1 MPSQAWLWDAFSRQL
16 AVWIQGAQGAM
27 TAMTQDSLSASQ
39 GLQMCRL
46 VQADPSCR
54 AAHARSDECQWM
66 SCHAISCRFFYC
78 VILYGWILR
87 ITHSSILIDIK
98 LYMCHD
104 IHRIMSYRGSNRMV
118 RFKHVENTSA
128 MSSNHCRRTSPIERW
143 NRRLSGPG
151 AQELSLEL
159 SCHRRWLVDVDF
171 SFGRKSFRHI
181 STI

>member
-118 RFKHVENTSA
+118 RSKHVEKTQA
-128 MSSNHCRRTSPIERW
+128 PCRRTTAGG
-143 NRRLSGPG
+143 RRPSNGG
-151 AQELSLEL
+151 TAGFRAQEPKN
-159 SCHRRWLVDVDF
+159 CHWNWVATVDD
-171 SFGRKSFRHI
+171 S
-181 STI
+181 